1 MNLELVKFFLSHL
14 EVERRVSPYT
24 LRSYSTD
31 LQQFYTFFTQGEQP
45 KLFENL
51 QSKDIRLWIVA
62 LSEKGLDNKSIN
74 RKLAA
79 LRTFFNYLQR
89 TGKIVENPMV
99 SIKMVKTKKSIP
111 HFIRESELATIDF
124 SSEERSFASLRD
136 ELIFTLFYGT
146 GMRLSELI
154 QLTIQQ
160 IDFFQRTLRVL
171 GKRNKERIIPAPA
184 ALFELIEE
192 YLKYRNSQTNMLL
205 VTDDGK
211 PLYPMFVQR
220 TIKRIL
226 SKVSTLEKLSPH
238 VLRHTYATHLLNKGA
253 DLNAIKELLG
263 HANLAATQVY
273 THNSLE
279 KMKAIYKQAHP
290 KGE

>member
-1 MNLELVKFFLSHL
+1 MNLELVNFFLSHL
-14 EVERRVSPYT
+14 EVERRLSPYT

-31 LQQFYTFFTQGEQP
+31 LQQFTSFFNLGQQP
-45 KLFENL
+45 VQIEDLR
-51 QSKDIRLWIVA
+51 SKDIRHWIVD
-62 LSEKGLDNKSIN
+62 LSNQGLDNKSIN

-99 SIKMVKTKKSIP
+99 SIKMIKTKKAIP
-111 HFIRESELATIDF
+111 HFVRENELANIDF
-124 SSEERSFASLRD
+124 SSEERTFGNLRD

-154 QLTIQQ
+154 QLTIPQ
-160 IDFFQRTLRVL
+160 IDFFHRTIRVL

-184 ALFELIEE
+184 ALFELIET
-192 YLKYRNSQTNMLL
+192 YLKNRVSDSPVLL
-205 VTDDGK
+205 LTDEGK
-211 PLYPMFVQR
+211 PLYPVFVQR